1 MTKLSRFTLL
11 FLIFALLALPV
22 FADGVESTET
32 PVLPDE
38 SPIVVVM
45 PESPETGDLSDPNTF
60 IKALMLISLLG
71 NLLQAFWSMKSV
83 PPEIAKLIFSVS
95 RELAK
100 TTKDTKDDKAVD
112 MLERT
117 YDDLS
122 ALRPKPE
129 LPYNPSDNRS

>member
-1 MTKLSRFTLL
+1 MTKLFGFITLL
-11 FLIFALLALPV
+11 LILALFALPIMAQ
-22 FADGVESTET
+22 AQEATEI
-32 PVLPDE
+32 PDE
-38 SPIVVVM
+38 SPIVVVL
-45 PESPETGDLSDPNTF
+45 PESPETGGLSDPNTF
-60 IKALMLISLLG
+60 IKAIMLVSLLG
-71 NLLQAFWSMKSV
+71 NLWQAFWSAKSV

-122 ALRPKPE
+122 ALRPNPE
-129 LPYNPSDNRS
+129 PPYNPSDNRS